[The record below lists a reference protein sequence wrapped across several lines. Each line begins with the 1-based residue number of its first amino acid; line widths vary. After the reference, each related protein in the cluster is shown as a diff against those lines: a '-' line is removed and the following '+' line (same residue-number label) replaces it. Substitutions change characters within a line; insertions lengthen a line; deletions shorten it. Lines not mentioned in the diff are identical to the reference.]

1 MLQPKRTK
9 YRKMQKGRMKGLS
22 HRGHVLSNGMFGIK
36 SLDSCFLTS
45 RQIEAARIAA
55 TRFMKREG
63 QLWIKIFP
71 DKPITKKPLE
81 VRMGK
86 GKGALDHWVAVVRPG
101 RIMFEMD
108 GVTAETAKEAMRLA
122 AQKLPIL
129 TKFVVRTDYEGA

>member
-1 MLQPKRTK
+1 MLSPKRTK

-22 HRGHVLSNGMFGIK
+22 HRGHILSNGMYGIK

-86 GKGALDHWVAVVRPG
+86 GKGAPEYFVAVVKPG
-101 RIMFEMD
+101 RIMFEVA
-108 GVTAETAKEAMRLA
+108 GVTLDVAREALRLA
-122 AQKLPIL
+122 AQKLPVK
-129 TKFVVRTDYEGA
+129 TKFIIARDYEA

>member
-9 YRKMQKGRMKGLS
+9 YRKVQKGKMKGNS
-22 HRGHVLSNGMFGIK
+22 GRGHELSNGMFGIK
-36 SLDSCFLTS
+36 SVHEDGMFLT

-81 VRMGK
+81 VHG
-86 GKGALDHWVAVVRPG
+86 
-101 RIMFEMD
+101 
-108 GVTAETAKEAMRLA
+108 
-122 AQKLPIL
+122 
-129 TKFVVRTDYEGA
+129 